1 MGENETCTS
10 SNNKNTNSTP
20 STIKE
25 RDENIPSSQKDQ
37 RIDQKNNSKSV
48 NNANISTTKEAAE
61 RNKANRT
68 QIEKLQD
75 KEIEAKSNFQPLI
88 QEEPEEKLEDAP
100 LPDEAESEEEAD
112 LKLESTEILKNKS
125 DEEFRKML
133 LENKV
138 NEKSEGLHTEKSSPE
153 PQLATEE
160 NSETLGQDNSEEQH
174 KIDEEIENVNLDTIQ
189 ALQLKDQSE
198 ELEGSIFDITTKQ
211 RSVFALKLAK
221 ETNML
226 EFSTSTL
233 SFERFFPGRILGN
246 TFIVR
251 NNSSE
256 PIKFTLSFSSSG
268 INKAFIGDQLCNY
281 YTCDSL
287 SEISDSYVKHLK
299 SEIDISKENLSV
311 WNVEDPYTKRLAQ
324 FIDFQLDGNC
334 EEEFIIVLKSSLNNK
349 QTFFGANVVMDQYE
363 NGFKNS
369 VF

>member
-1 MGENETCTS
+1 MGENETYTS

-25 RDENIPSSQKDQ
+25 RDENIPSFQKNQ

-88 QEEPEEKLEDAP
+88 QEEPEEKLEDVP
-100 LPDEAESEEEAD
+100 LPDEAESEEEVD

-133 LENKV
+133 LEDKV
-138 NEKSEGLHTEKSSPE
+138 NEKSSPE

-174 KIDEEIENVNLDTIQ
+174 KIDEEIENVNIDTIQ

-211 RSVFALKLAK
+211 RAAFALKLAK

-268 INKAFIGDQLCNY
+268 INKTFIGDQLCNY
-281 YTCDSL
+281 YSCDSL
-287 SEISDSYVKHLK
+287 SEISDSYLKHLK

-334 EEEFIIVLKSSLNNK
+334 EEEFIIVLKSNLNNK